1 MRRRESLF
9 LVAGLVIGLLFGMVL
24 VGTSDD
30 LRESIFGTAASKGT
44 DVEYYLVQLEDAQ
57 TWLASEYPDNSEQ
70 VKESFDVLAKLPFG
84 NVMPNADM
92 VTFDTAEKDIEY
104 VLPQTYAVL
113 VGNKDSTDQPA
124 VKSDDPTAACLGV
137 DDDPYVGATLYL
149 YLTIPTEQAE
159 KLEIP
164 KEWEK
169 LKDPKTNVLYWKL
182 LACYPDIEAK

>member
-9 LVAGLVIGLLFGMVL
+9 LVAGLVVGLIFGMVL

-44 DVEYYLVQLEDAQ
+44 DVQYYLVKLEDAQ
-57 TWLASEYPDNSEQ
+57 TWLANEYPDNSEQ
-70 VKESFDVLAKLPFG
+70 VKAAFDVLAKLPVG
-84 NVMPNADM
+84 TVMPSAD
-92 VTFDTAEKDIEY
+92 VVSYEDAQKDIEY

-113 VGNKDSTDQPA
+113 VGDKDAADKPS
-124 VKSDDPTAACLGV
+124 VKSDDPTSACLGV
-137 DDDPYVGATLYL
+137 DDDPYMGATLYL
-149 YLTIPTEQAE
+149 YLTIPTEKAK
-159 KLEIP
+159 KLDVP

-182 LACYPDIEAK
+182 LACYPELKTK